1 MGAALIS
8 CHFRQFFIV
17 SLISLALAEA
27 EDQFIYH
34 GFNESKL
41 HLDGLAKIHPNGL
54 LQLTNGSELKNGH
67 AFFPFPFK
75 FNTSSSKS
83 LSFSTNFV
91 FAIVPVNDSGGH
103 GMAFVISPYI
113 DFSTASSTEYLGL
126 LNRKNN
132 GLSTN
137 HIIAVELDT
146 VQTVDFNETNG
157 NHVAIDLNDLLSNE
171 SSPAAY
177 FSKEGKNISLNL
189 QSGKRIQIWIDYDG
203 EEKLLNVTLAPIMIP
218 KPYKPLLSTPLDLS
232 QMILDSMYIGFSAS
246 TGTIIS
252 NHYILGW
259 SFNRGGQAQNLD
271 ISKLPPLPPRR
282 KASKKPGQIVIV
294 LLVAIG
300 VVLTTIITAIY
311 IVTKR
316 KYEEIYEDWE
326 REYSPHRFS
335 YKNLYKATKVKRVSH
350 NSNEGMKQ
358 FLAEIVSM
366 RRLRHRNLVQ
376 LLGYC
381 RRRGEL
387 LLVYDYMPNGSL
399 DKILHGNKKPNLNW
413 FQRFRI
419 IRGVASGLLY
429 LHEEWEQVVLH
440 RDIKPGNVLL
450 DSDLNGKLGDFG
462 LARLYD
468 HGSIPQTTNLVGTVG
483 YMAPELMRT
492 GKAGTSTDIYAFG
505 VFMLEVASGRRPIE
519 QQEETETINLV
530 DWVIDCW
537 KRGVILNA
545 TDPRLEGLY
554 VEEQMEKVLQ
564 LGLFCSLPNPA
575 ARPSM
580 RQVMQY
586 LDGDAKFSDNNL
598 IDLFRATN
606 EVSNVGISFP
616 SLSEGSSASA
626 HTVSTIDSVLIVG
639 R

>member
-8 CHFRQFFIV
+8 CHFWQFFIV
-17 SLISLALAEA
+17 SLISLALAED

-41 HLDGLAKIHPNGL
+41 HLEGLAKIHPNGL

-113 DFSTASSTEYLGL
+113 DFSTASATEYLGL
-126 LNRKNN
+126 LNRTNN

-146 VQTVDFNETNG
+146 VQSVDFNETDG
-157 NHVAIDLNDLLSNE
+157 NHVGIDLNNLLSNE

-177 FSKEGKNISLNL
+177 FSKEGNNISLNL

-203 EEKLLNVTLAPIMIP
+203 QEKLLNVTLAPIMIP

-335 YKNLYKATKVKRVSH
+335 YKNLYKATKGFKDKQVIGEGGFGKVYGGVLPSSNVQIAVKRVSH

-376 LLGYC
+376 LRGYC

-399 DKILHGNKKPNLNW
+399 DKILHGKKKPNLNW

-519 QQEETETINLV
+519 QQEGTETINLV

-554 VEEQMEKVLQ
+554 VEEQMEKVLK

-586 LDGDAKFSDNNL
+586 QMVML
-598 IDLFRATN
+598 
-606 EVSNVGISFP
+606 SFQI
-616 SLSEGSSASA
+616 
-626 HTVSTIDSVLIVG
+626 TV
-639 R
+639 